1 MIQQNDFINGST
13 FLLIKARWHPDLVL
27 QLLGEAAQLSK
38 FQLNARDLCQR
49 AVRRPS
55 RRMGRSLTD
64 VDV

>member
-1 MIQQNDFINGST
+1 MIHQNDLINCST
-13 FLLIKARWHPDLVL
+13 FLLIKPRWHSDLVL
-27 QLLGEAAQLSK
+27 RLLREAAQLSK

-55 RRMGRSLTD
+55 RRMGRSLPD